1 MSRLPPHRNSSIVD
15 RFTSSIQITD
25 ASRVIDEQTKI
36 IDMFNS
42 LVLNL
47 PDADSNEIMS
57 SLGKLT
63 FFIKNN
69 VETIF
74 VSLVTSTLFKLVTDF
89 ENTSINFQGA
99 NAKIAY
105 YAVNILP
112 ISKIY
117 KNIPYY
123 TFPNEKYW
131 TIIQITPDKSW
142 VDEVTFFSITPYI
155 GQYTNES
162 NTEIDY
168 LANVN
173 ISFNSILLNGNSKN
187 IFNSKEKITI
197 IYTFLPAFQRLTNEP
212 GNNVYSYLLPNKL
225 QNANFTFITRFE
237 KKDENTKK
245 LNVASFFRA
254 YTFSDVP
261 TTIERLSSLQSESY
275 TSNFLKN
282 TLITYPKMNT
292 NYSGNKENIDQF
304 ISLSKE
310 YNEIYKSFKI
320 YPYFYVKNNNH
331 VVTNFYQLVD
341 SNSTCNALINDYNK
355 NYYNSEIIT
364 IRNETNGSLLYDTL
378 KVLVLNHVNSGYAT
392 TANIQVYDVASQRS
406 LQTFNTTDDLPE
418 ISNKNYPTTSYS
430 VKQNTG
436 IYELNI
442 DLTDSMYED
451 ISQIAVFERVCY
463 PPCTEENDIIYN
475 SGPRYTSFKINTDGP
490 VVNSSLTDTEE
501 IVMQNYVYTIE
512 SNDPNFSLDQNY
524 NPYSTMNFRV
534 FSTS

>member
-142 VDEVTFFSITPYI
+142 VDEVTFFSITLI
-155 GQYTNES
+155 LV
-162 NTEIDY
+162 NTRMNLIQ
-168 LANVN
+168 
-173 ISFNSILLNGNSKN
+173 K
-187 IFNSKEKITI
+187 
-197 IYTFLPAFQRLTNEP
+197 
-212 GNNVYSYLLPNKL
+212 
-225 QNANFTFITRFE
+225 
-237 KKDENTKK
+237 
-245 LNVASFFRA
+245 
-254 YTFSDVP
+254 
-261 TTIERLSSLQSESY
+261 
-275 TSNFLKN
+275 
-282 TLITYPKMNT
+282 LIT
-292 NYSGNKENIDQF
+292 
-304 ISLSKE
+304 
-310 YNEIYKSFKI
+310 
-320 YPYFYVKNNNH
+320 
-331 VVTNFYQLVD
+331 
-341 SNSTCNALINDYNK
+341 
-355 NYYNSEIIT
+355 
-364 IRNETNGSLLYDTL
+364 
-378 KVLVLNHVNSGYAT
+378 
-392 TANIQVYDVASQRS
+392 
-406 LQTFNTTDDLPE
+406 
-418 ISNKNYPTTSYS
+418 
-430 VKQNTG
+430 
-436 IYELNI
+436 
-442 DLTDSMYED
+442 
-451 ISQIAVFERVCY
+451 
-463 PPCTEENDIIYN
+463 
-475 SGPRYTSFKINTDGP
+475 
-490 VVNSSLTDTEE
+490 
-501 IVMQNYVYTIE
+501 
-512 SNDPNFSLDQNY
+512 
-524 NPYSTMNFRV
+524 
-534 FSTS
+534 